1 MSHYLIHHQYLK
13 KLLSCRFNKRI
24 IYTIKINNKTINNK
38 NHVSGHNKEMI
49 KHFNKAITVFALLIS
64 CEKILHEII
73 NVIKKHTKYKIIIP
87 NIFTHF
93 LLKSYNIYDMFVLEH
108 V

>member
-1 MSHYLIHHQYLK
+1 M
-13 KLLSCRFNKRI
+13 
-24 IYTIKINNKTINNK
+24 YTIKTHNKTISNI
-38 NHVSGHNKEMI
+38 NHVNGHNKEMI
-49 KHFNKAITVFALLIS
+49 KHFNKAMTVFALLIS
-64 CEKILHEII
+64 CEKILHEIK

>member
-1 MSHYLIHHQYLK
+1 M
-13 KLLSCRFNKRI
+13 
-24 IYTIKINNKTINNK
+24 YTTKMINENINNI
-38 NHVSGHNKEMI
+38 NHVNGHNKEMI

-87 NIFTHF
+87 NIFTNF

>member
-1 MSHYLIHHQYLK
+1 M
-13 KLLSCRFNKRI
+13 
-24 IYTIKINNKTINNK
+24 IKMNNKTISNI
-38 NHVSGHNKEMI
+38 NHVNGHNKEMI

-93 LLKSYNIYDMFVLEH
+93 LLNYYDEKSPSFR
-108 V
+108 